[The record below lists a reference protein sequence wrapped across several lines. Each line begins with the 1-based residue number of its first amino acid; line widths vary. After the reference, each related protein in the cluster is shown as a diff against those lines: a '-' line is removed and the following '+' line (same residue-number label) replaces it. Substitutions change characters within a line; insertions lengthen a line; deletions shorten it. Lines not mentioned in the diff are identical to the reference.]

1 MGKKQM
7 SVAIM
12 LALIMAGCA
21 PAPNQTSNS
30 SPTNQEG
37 QSAGK
42 GNAVT
47 VVAQSGILY
56 NALSKLGPDFEKKTG
71 IKVNV
76 QEVGRDAYL
85 QKVSTQLLG
94 KEDGL
99 DVALV
104 LNNYVGQFAAG
115 GQFEDLSPY
124 FAKNGSDL
132 DQFLPASVESVKYNG
147 KPYAMPLELSTMFLI
162 YRKDLIPVPPKTW
175 EEYAQIA
182 AKFSKSQNPQS
193 PTEFGTTF
201 QGKRGYTQPKEW
213 YQYLWSMGG
222 DLFDKSNKPTLNSE
236 AGVKA
241 LTFVVDNYRKDKVVP
256 PDATTYEFPEVLSAF
271 QNEKVAMAIEW
282 NAAYS
287 QLKDVNKSPKVY
299 DKFAITDVPGGVS
312 FIHAWSIAIN
322 SASKNKEA
330 AYKFISWV
338 TNAGAKKYALAG
350 GVPPVKAVLED
361 PELIKAR
368 PEFPAIEAAIKRAK
382 LEPNLPEWPRIQEF
396 ITEGISKALAGE
408 KSPKEALDETNKNIY
423 GLMESR
429 GYYKK

>member
-1 MGKKQM
+1 MWNKKM
-7 SVAIM
+7 TTVVL
-12 LALIMAGCA
+12 LALVTAGCA
-21 PAPNQTSNS
+21 PAS
-30 SPTNQEG
+30 SGTNTQGG
-37 QSAGK
+37 QAAPGSSDGK
-42 GNAVT
+42 TIQVL
-47 VVAQSGILY
+47 AQSGILY
-56 NALSKLGPDFEKKTG
+56 NALSSLAPEFEKDTG
-71 IKVNV
+71 LKVNV

-85 QKVSTQLLG
+85 QKVTTQLLA

-115 GQFEDLSPY
+115 GQFEDLTPY
-124 FAKNGSDL
+124 FEQDGSNL
-132 DQFLPASVESVKYNG
+132 DRFLPASIEAVTYNG

-162 YRKDLIPVPPKTW
+162 YRKDLIATPPATW
-175 EEYAQIA
+175 EEYIEV
-182 AKFSKSQNPQS
+182 AKKFTKSLNPDS

-222 DLFDKSNKPTLNSE
+222 ELFDANTQPTLNSE

-241 LTFVVDNYRKDKVVP
+241 LTFVTDNYRESKVVP

-287 QLKDVNKSPKVY
+287 QLKDEAKSPKVF
-299 DKFAITDVPGGVS
+299 DKFAIADVPGGVS
-312 FIHAWSIAIN
+312 FIHTWSIAVN
-322 SASKNKEA
+322 SASRNKEG

-338 TNAGAKKYALAG
+338 TNQGAKAYAQAG
-350 GVPPVKAVLED
+350 GVPPVKAVLQD
-361 PELIKAR
+361 PDLIQAR
-368 PEFPAIEAAIKRAK
+368 PEFPAIERAINQAR
-382 LEPNLPEWPRIQEF
+382 LEPNLPEWPRIQEY
-396 ITEGISKALAGE
+396 ITDGISKSLAGE
-408 KSPKEALDETNKNIY
+408 KSPQDALDEVNKNIY
-423 GLMESR
+423 DFLDSR